1 MKELPFA
8 DMLQIA
14 ILGPHPPVIGVIL
27 EFQREQGRR
36 RKVFPDSSLGIDF
49 LGFRFTE
56 AEPEKQVAHAADRH
70 RWHKSRR
77 RRNISALRKTK

>member
-36 RKVFPDSSLGIDF
+36 GKAFPDSSLGIDF
-49 LGFRFTE
+49 LGF
-56 AEPEKQVAHAADRH
+56 
-70 RWHKSRR
+70 
-77 RRNISALRKTK
+77 